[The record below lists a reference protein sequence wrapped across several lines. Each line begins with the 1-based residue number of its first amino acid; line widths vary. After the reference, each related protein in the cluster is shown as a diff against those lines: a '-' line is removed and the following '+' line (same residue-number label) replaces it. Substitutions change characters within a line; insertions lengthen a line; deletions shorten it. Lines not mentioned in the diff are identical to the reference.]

1 MQFRG
6 DDNSVKILT
15 AEIRQA
21 EFRPFGVLGGIPP
34 FWSGQSV
41 GPPPAKERQVKKVN
55 DKMVDRVREADFKL
69 EQVCGWKLG
78 PQIFIRILFGTE

>member
-41 GPPPAKERQVKKVN
+41 EPPSAKETQVKKFN
-55 DKMVDRVREADFKL
+55 DKMAAGLRSADFKL
-69 EQVCGWKLG
+69 EPVCGWKLG
-78 PQIFIRILFGTE
+78 PQIFIRSLRTE